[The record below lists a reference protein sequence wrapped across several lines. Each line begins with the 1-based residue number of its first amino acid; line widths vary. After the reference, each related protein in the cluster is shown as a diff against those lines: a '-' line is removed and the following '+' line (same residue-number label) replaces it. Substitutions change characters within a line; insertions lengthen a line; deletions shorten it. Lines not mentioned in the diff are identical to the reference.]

1 MQKFRYTWLAC
12 GLAALALMFLA
23 ACGTQPAAEGEGTVE
38 AGITVN
44 EPWVRSAV
52 MLSDT
57 SETMDGGEM
66 EGTDGTTDD
75 TMDGM
80 DHGSGSNSAAY
91 MVLQNESD
99 TPDALIAA
107 NTDAAETVELH
118 TVVMENNV
126 MMMRPVEQI
135 DIPASGETELRPG
148 GFHVMLL
155 GINRDLAEGDT
166 VDLTLTFE
174 HAGDI
179 SITAPVRQGGSMDM
193 EGMNGGEMDGGE
205 MDGGEMDGGEM
216 DGGEMNGGEMDD
228 MQGEEP
234 TTTE

>member
-1 MQKFRYTWLAC
+1 MIA
-12 GLAALALMFLA
+12 
-23 ACGTQPAAEGEGTVE
+23 
-38 AGITVN
+38 
-44 EPWVRSAV
+44 
-52 MLSDT
+52 DT

-66 EGTDGTTDD
+66 DGGE
-75 TMDGM
+75 MDGGEMDGGEMDGGEMDGGEM
-80 DHGSGSNSAAY
+80 DHGNGSNSAAY
-91 MVLQNESD
+91 MVLQNMSD

-107 NTDAAETVELH
+107 NTDVAETVELH
-118 TVVMENNV
+118 TVVMEDNV

-155 GINRDLAEGDT
+155 GINQDLAEGET

-174 HAGDI
+174 NAGDI
-179 SITAPVRQGGSMDM
+179 SVTAPVRQSGSMDM
-193 EGMNGGEMDGGE
+193 DGGEMDGGE

-216 DGGEMNGGEMDD
+216 DGGEMDGGEMDD
-228 MQGEEP
+228 GEMDGGEEP

>member
-1 MQKFRYTWLAC
+1 MFRHTRLVC
-12 GLAALALMFLA
+12 GLAALALIFLA
-23 ACGTQPAAEGEGTVE
+23 ACGTQPTSESENPEATGE
-38 AGITVN
+38 AGINVN
-44 EPWVRSAV
+44 DPWVRAAV
-52 MLSDT
+52 MTADT

-66 EGTDGTTDD
+66 DSSDGETGDS
-75 TMDGM
+75 MDGM

-107 NTDAAETVELH
+107 NTDVAETVELH
-118 TVVMENNV
+118 TVVMEDNV

-155 GINRDLAEGDT
+155 GINQDLAEGDT

-174 HAGDI
+174 NAGDI
-179 SITAPVRQGGSMDM
+179 TVTAPVRQSGSMDM
-193 EGMNGGEMDGGE
+193 EDMDGDEMDGGE
-205 MDGGEMDGGEM
+205 MDGGEMDGDEMDGGEM
-216 DGGEMNGGEMDD
+216 DGGETPD
-228 MQGEEP
+228 
-234 TTTE
+234 TTE